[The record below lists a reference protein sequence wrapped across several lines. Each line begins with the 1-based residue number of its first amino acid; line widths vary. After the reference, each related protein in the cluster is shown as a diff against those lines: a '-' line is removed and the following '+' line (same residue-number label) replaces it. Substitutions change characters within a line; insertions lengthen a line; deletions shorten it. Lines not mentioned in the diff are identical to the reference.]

1 MDCDN
6 IKAIANSKERKETF
20 LYNKKVKNNSRYN
33 IWLAFPQ
40 IYSFGMSSLG
50 YVSIFQSIDEKF
62 DDVYIERVFTDS
74 KTNLKNINDI
84 DLIAFSVSFELDFLC
99 IFKIMEKYK
108 IPFKAC
114 ERNESFPLI
123 FAGGPC
129 ITANPCAFEK
139 FFDFMLLGDGE
150 DMNVKIVE
158 FLKENK
164 NLTKEETL
172 QKLSTFEGVYV
183 PNVSKKV
190 NKVTSKLDKCIYTGM
205 LSENSFFANTF
216 IIELVRGC
224 ANRCGFCLASYLNL
238 PVRYID
244 YNEIVETIDLG
255 LQYTN
260 KIAFLGAL
268 IAAHPK
274 FDQIC
279 DYIYQKSNEIE
290 NLELSISS
298 LRLDSLTPKI
308 VQTLVK
314 LGQKH
319 VTVAIEAGSN
329 RLRRVIN
336 KNLNEDEILNGV
348 KIAIENGLKGMKFYT
363 MIGLPTETQ
372 EDICELVNLA
382 KKIKNLDKTFD
393 VTFSF
398 STFVPKAH
406 TPFQYC
412 QREETK
418 SLEKKY
424 EYIKRE
430 FHKLGVKARC
440 SSVKWD
446 DVQTLIS
453 KADNSFD
460 DYFIQ
465 VYKKGGNLGA
475 FKSCFKECLEEKIG
489 KSFNDFI
496 TSNPNYNDVLPWDFI
511 KINHLIK
518 DEKMFLVKECKRLL
532 SIN

>member
-6 IKAIANSKERKETF
+6 LTTSPNNKEKKEIF
-20 LYNKKVKNNSRYN
+20 LYNKKIKNNTNYN

-50 YVSIFQSIDEKF
+50 FVSIFQSIDETF

-74 KTNLKNINDI
+74 KTNLKNINEI

-108 IPFKAC
+108 LPFKAS
-114 ERNESFPLI
+114 ERDENSPLI
-123 FAGGPC
+123 FAGGPVVS
-129 ITANPCAFEK
+129 ANPCAFEK
-139 FFDFMLLGDGE
+139 FFDFMLIGDGE

-164 NLTKEETL
+164 DLTKKEAL

-183 PNVSKKV
+183 PNVSEKV
-190 NKVTSKLDKCIYTGM
+190 NKVTSKLDKCVYSGI
-205 LSENSFFANTF
+205 LSEGSFFANTF
-216 IIELVRGC
+216 IIELIRGC
-224 ANRCGFCLASYLNL
+224 GNRCGFCLASYLNL

-244 YNEIVETIDLG
+244 YNQIVETIDLG
-255 LQYTN
+255 LKYTN

-274 FDQIC
+274 FDEIC

-290 NLELSISS
+290 NLELSVSS
-298 LRLDSLTPKI
+298 LRLDSLNPKI

-363 MIGLPTETQ
+363 MIGLPTETWD
-372 EDICELVNLA
+372 DIYELVNLA

-398 STFVPKAH
+398 STV
-406 TPFQYC
+406 
-412 QREETK
+412 
-418 SLEKKY
+418 
-424 EYIKRE
+424 
-430 FHKLGVKARC
+430 
-440 SSVKWD
+440 
-446 DVQTLIS
+446 
-453 KADNSFD
+453 
-460 DYFIQ
+460 
-465 VYKKGGNLGA
+465 
-475 FKSCFKECLEEKIG
+475 
-489 KSFNDFI
+489 
-496 TSNPNYNDVLPWDFI
+496 
-511 KINHLIK
+511 
-518 DEKMFLVKECKRLL
+518 
-532 SIN
+532 

>member
-6 IKAIANSKERKETF
+6 IVVNKSKKELF
-20 LYNKKVKNNSRYN
+20 LYDNRIKTYTKYN

-50 YVSIFQSIDEKF
+50 YVSIFQSIDETF
-62 DDVYIERVFTDS
+62 DDVYVERVFTDS
-74 KTNLKNINDI
+74 KTTLKNINEI

-114 ERNESFPLI
+114 ERDENYPLI
-123 FAGGPC
+123 FAGGPV

-150 DMNVKIVE
+150 EMNIKIIE

-164 NLTKEETL
+164 DLNKDEKLK
-172 QKLSTFEGVYV
+172 KLSTFDGVYV
-183 PNVSKKV
+183 PNISNEV
-190 NKVTSKLDKCIYTGM
+190 NKVTSKLDRCIYSGI
-205 LSENSFFANTF
+205 LSEGSFFANTF
-216 IIELVRGC
+216 IIELARGC
-224 ANRCGFCLASYLNL
+224 NNRCGFCLASYLNL

-244 YNEIVETIDLG
+244 YNKIIEAIDLG
-255 LQYTN
+255 LKHTN

-274 FDQIC
+274 FDEIC
-279 DYIYQKSNEIE
+279 DYIYQKSNEID
-290 NLELSISS
+290 NLELQVSS
-298 LRLDSLTPKI
+298 LRLDSLNDKI
-308 VQTLVK
+308 VKTLVK

-336 KNLNEDEILNGV
+336 KNLDENDILNGV
-348 KIAIENGLKGMKFYT
+348 KIAIKNGLKGMKFYT
-363 MIGLPTETQ
+363 MIGLPSETW
-372 EDICELVNLA
+372 EDIYELVSLA

-406 TPFQYC
+406 TPFQFC
-412 QREETK
+412 QRDQTK

-453 KADNSFD
+453 KADSSFA
-460 DYFIQ
+460 DYFIE
-465 VYKKGGNLGA
+465 VYKKSGNLGA
-475 FKSCFKECLEEKIG
+475 FKSCFKSYLEEKLNM
-489 KSFNDFI
+489 SFNDFI
-496 TSNPNYNDVLPWDFI
+496 VKKPNYEDVLPWDFV
-511 KINHLIK
+511 KINSLIK

-532 SIN
+532 SLN